1 MDPLLPLFPLN
12 AVLYP
17 DEPLPLH
24 IFEFRYREM
33 ARLCLD
39 EGRPFGVVKAADEG
53 IAGVGCTARI
63 RRVLRRYEDGRM
75 DLLCAGEMRFRV
87 REVYQ
92 ERPYLT
98 ADVEPFAEGDDRI
111 PVPVQTRQRV
121 ITQHMKL
128 LELAGERLRP
138 GVYETAKRVSFLV
151 ARNAGLDLDQKQ
163 VVLEMPTEAERMAYL
178 AEHFERLIRTVRRT
192 KAVDTLAR
200 GDGHAG
206 SLPPEIK

>member
-12 AVLYP
+12 VVLYP
-17 DEPLPLH
+17 GEPLPLH

-33 ARLCLD
+33 VQLCLD
-39 EGRPFGVVKAADEG
+39 EGRPFGVVKAADDA
-53 IAGVGCTARI
+53 ISGVGCTARI

-75 DLLCAGEMRFRV
+75 DLLCAGETRFRV
-87 REVYQ
+87 REVFQ

-98 ADVEPFAEGDDRI
+98 ASVEPFAEGDDRE
-111 PVPVQTRQRV
+111 PVPPGVRERV

-138 GVYETAKRVSFLV
+138 GVYDNAERVSFLV

-163 VVLEMPTEAERMAYL
+163 TVLELVTEAERMTYL
-178 AEHFERLIRTVRRT
+178 AEHFARLIRTVRRS
-192 KAVDTLAR
+192 KRIDKLAQ
-200 GDGHAG
+200 GDGHAD
-206 SLPPEIK
+206 SLPPDIT